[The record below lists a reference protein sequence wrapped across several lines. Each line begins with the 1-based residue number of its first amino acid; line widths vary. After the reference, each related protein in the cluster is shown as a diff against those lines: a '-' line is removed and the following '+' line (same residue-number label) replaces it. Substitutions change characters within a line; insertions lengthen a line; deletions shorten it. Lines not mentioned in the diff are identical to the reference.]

1 MNGKWEKPRIF
12 PSVNPAQPCFI
23 GFSFSLDVL
32 PPLTYDKIILSIAAV
47 LSFFVLLGAVVP
59 AASCHAAQRIPV
71 VERLRV
77 E

>member
-1 MNGKWEKPRIF
+1 MG
-12 PSVNPAQPCFI
+12 A
-23 GFSFSLDVL
+23 VL
-32 PPLTYDKIILSIAAV
+32 P
-47 LSFFVLLGAVVP
+47 FFVLLGAVVP